1 MHPKN
6 GGKISI
12 SKFSPILV
20 AITEQGRCFWPASS
34 ALKVTKS
41 QNVLSISFFL
51 LKMYE
56 IILPNTS
63 WWTVIVI
70 ILMKLGQNWKY
81 PLIFNHLL
89 LLDLTF
95 AYLMKDL
102 FIIPASKSQEECWV
116 SFFILNTAWPTK
128 FAWMNLRK
136 PQNQNEI
143 KFIFLYWKKRLQSTI
158 GWVDIF

>member
-102 FIIPASKSQEECWV
+102 FIIPRPDNSSKQVTRRMLGFLFYPKYSLTYQIC
-116 SFFILNTAWPTK
+116 LNEFKKNPKTK
-128 FAWMNLRK
+128 MK
-136 PQNQNEI
+136 
-143 KFIFLYWKKRLQSTI
+143 
-158 GWVDIF
+158 